1 MSGSEYESS
10 NEEDEMYIAAAGG
23 VGGFMYEPEY
33 TAEELTAL
41 EVSSTEKEL
50 HHERLG
56 NTDCAL
62 VFAGVF
68 VHTAL
73 NNPIQHHAFV
83 VMKPQQSKEFWNVWL
98 RSMEL
103 RFNALLIILDL
114 NQYALMFLFLE
125 PLTKDLGQ
133 NQCSSK

>member
-10 NEEDEMYIAAAGG
+10 NEEDEMYIAGG
-23 VGGFMYEPEY
+23 VGGSC
-33 TAEELTAL
+33 TNLNILLKSLLHWKSVAL
-41 EVSSTEKEL
+41 KKSCIMNVW
-50 HHERLG
+50 
-56 NTDCAL
+56 AIQI
-62 VFAGVF
+62 GVF

-114 NQYALMFLFLE
+114 NQYALMFLFLK